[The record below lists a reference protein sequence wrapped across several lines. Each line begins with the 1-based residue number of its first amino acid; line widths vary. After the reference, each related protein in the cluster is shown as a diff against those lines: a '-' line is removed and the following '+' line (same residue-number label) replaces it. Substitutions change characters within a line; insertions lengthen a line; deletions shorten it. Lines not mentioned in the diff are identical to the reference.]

1 MAVLFRLQEIESNRV
16 DMCFFVCQIF
26 LLLLWDQR
34 GCLISEKV
42 LGRGGDEVE
51 GWYIIWQYIEG
62 LFYFQSYTPQRQV
75 AHGPIRKK
83 LVHACKRM

>member
-1 MAVLFRLQEIESNRV
+1 MAVLFSLQEIESNRV
-16 DMCFFVCQIF
+16 DMCFLCVRFFCCCC
-26 LLLLWDQR
+26 WDQR

-83 LVHACKRM
+83 LVPCM